1 MATTVKI
8 AAILAIYR
16 PTQAI
21 DLIHTMTNST
31 PSPSAPRILVFD
43 SGVGG
48 LSVAREIQQRLPLN
62 PLVYASDNAFFPY
75 GTKGE
80 AELIAR
86 VDQVISELLRRYP
99 ADILVI
105 ACNTASTLTLPH
117 LRSKLS
123 LPIVGVVPA
132 IKPAAL
138 MSKTGVIGLLAT
150 PATVARPYTH
160 ELIREYATDCQ
171 VISLGSSELVQIAEQ
186 KLRGEA
192 INLDAIGRIAQKL
205 MQADQAEKMDVL
217 VLACTHFPLL
227 KDELAKYLPEQ
238 IKLIDS
244 GAAIARRVECLLADC
259 AEPAEGY
266 APEHIAVFT
275 KATAA
280 AEQLAPALTGFG
292 IYQQAYLNI

>member
-1 MATTVKI
+1 
-8 AAILAIYR
+8 
-16 PTQAI
+16 
-21 DLIHTMTNST
+21 MTNST
-31 PSPSAPRILVFD
+31 QSFQAPRILVFD

-48 LSVAREIQQRLPLN
+48 LSVAREIQQRLPMTS
-62 PLVYASDNAFFPY
+62 LVYASDNAFFPY

-80 AELIAR
+80 AELIER
-86 VDQVISELLRRYP
+86 VDQVIGELLLHYP

-160 ELIREYATDCQ
+160 ELIREYAANCQ
-171 VISLGSSELVQIAEQ
+171 VISSGSSELVQIAEQ

-192 INLDAIGRIAQKL
+192 IDEDAISRITQEL
-205 MQADQAEKMDVL
+205 MRPDQAEKMDVL

-227 KDELAKYLPEQ
+227 KDELAQHLPTHS
-238 IKLIDS
+238 KLIDS
-244 GAAIARRVECLLADC
+244 GAAIARRVEFLLAD
-259 AEPAEGY
+259 ATEPPADY
-266 APEHIAVFT
+266 LPEHLAVFT
-275 KATAA
+275 KATEA

-292 IYQQAYLNI
+292 IHRQAYLNI

>member
-1 MATTVKI
+1 MTDI
-8 AAILAIYR
+8 
-16 PTQAI
+16 TQT
-21 DLIHTMTNST
+21 LQ
-31 PSPSAPRILVFD
+31 APRVLVFD

-48 LSVAREIQQRLPLN
+48 LSVAQEIRQRLPQVS
-62 PLVYASDNAFFPY
+62 LVYASDNAFFPY

-86 VDQVISELLRRYP
+86 VDQVIAALLARYP

-117 LRSKLS
+117 LRSKLD

-138 MSKTGVIGLLAT
+138 MSQSGVIGLLAT

-160 ELIREYATDCQ
+160 ELIREYATNCQ
-171 VISLGSSELVQIAEQ
+171 VISLGSSALVQIAEQ

-192 INLDAIGRIAQKL
+192 IDSAAIGAITQEL
-205 MQADQAEKMDVL
+205 MNTENAEKMDVL

-227 KDELAKYLPEQ
+227 KEELTQQLPER
-238 IKLIDS
+238 ISLIDS
-244 GAAIARRVECLLADC
+244 GAAIARRVEFLLA
-259 AEPAEGY
+259 EITETPVY
-266 APEHIAVFT
+266 YVPEHIAVFT
-275 KATAA
+275 KATVEAA
-280 AEQLAPALTGFG
+280 QLAPALTRFNML
-292 IYQQAYLNI
+292 QQAYLNI

>member
-1 MATTVKI
+1 
-8 AAILAIYR
+8 
-16 PTQAI
+16 
-21 DLIHTMTNST
+21 MTNSAT
-31 PSPSAPRILVFD
+31 ASPVPRILVFD

-48 LSVAREIQQRLPLN
+48 LSVAQEIQQRLPLN

-86 VDQVISELLRRYP
+86 VDMVISELLKRYP

-117 LRSKLS
+117 LRSKLN

-138 MSKTGVIGLLAT
+138 MSKTKVIGLLAT

-171 VISLGSSELVQIAEQ
+171 VVSLGSSELVQIAEQ
-186 KLRGEA
+186 KLRGEMIA
-192 INLDAIGRIAQKL
+192 PNAIGKITQEL
-205 MQADQAEKMDVL
+205 MAMDNAEKMDVL

-227 KDELAKYLPEQ
+227 KDELAQQLPTHLT
-238 IKLIDS
+238 LIDS
-244 GAAIARRVECLLADC
+244 GAAIARRVEFLLAD
-259 AEPAEGY
+259 AVEPPAEY
-266 APEHIAVFT
+266 IPEHLAVFT
-275 KATAA
+275 KATAEA
-280 AEQLAPALTGFG
+280 QQLAPALTRFG
-292 IYQQAYLNI
+292 IHRQDYLGI

>member
-1 MATTVKI
+1 MTDI
-8 AAILAIYR
+8 
-16 PTQAI
+16 TQ
-21 DLIHTMTNST
+21 TFE
-31 PSPSAPRILVFD
+31 APRVLVFD

-48 LSVAREIQQRLPLN
+48 LSVAQEIQQRLPQIS
-62 PLVYASDNAFFPY
+62 LVYASDNAFFPY

-86 VDQVISELLRRYP
+86 VDQVIDALLARYP

-138 MSKTGVIGLLAT
+138 MSKSGVIGLLAT

-160 ELIREYATDCQ
+160 ELIREYATNCQ
-171 VISLGSSELVQIAEQ
+171 VISLGSSALVQIAEQ

-192 INLDAIGRIAQKL
+192 IDSAAIGAITQEL
-205 MQADQAEKMDVL
+205 MNTENQLITTM
-217 VLACTHFPLL
+217 
-227 KDELAKYLPEQ
+227 KYS
-238 IKLIDS
+238 I
-244 GAAIARRVECLLADC
+244 C
-259 AEPAEGY
+259 
-266 APEHIAVFT
+266 
-275 KATAA
+275 
-280 AEQLAPALTGFG
+280 
-292 IYQQAYLNI
+292 

>member
-1 MATTVKI
+1 
-8 AAILAIYR
+8 
-16 PTQAI
+16 
-21 DLIHTMTNST
+21 MTNS
-31 PSPSAPRILVFD
+31 PQSAPIPRILVFD

-48 LSVAREIQQRLPLN
+48 LSVAREIQQRLPRN
-62 PLVYASDNAFFPY
+62 PLIYASDNAFFPY

-86 VDQVISELLRRYP
+86 VDQVIDELLLRYP

-105 ACNTASTLTLPH
+105 ACNTASTLTLPR

-138 MSKTGVIGLLAT
+138 LSKSGVIGLLAT
-150 PATVARPYTH
+150 PATVARPYTY
-160 ELIREYATDCQ
+160 ELIREYATNCQ

-192 INLDAIGRIAQKL
+192 IGMDAIGKIAHEL
-205 MQADQAEKMDVL
+205 MSADQAENMDVL

-227 KDELAKYLPEQ
+227 KDELAQHLPAH

-244 GAAIARRVECLLADC
+244 GAAIARRVEFLLADC
-259 AEPAEGY
+259 AEPPDAY
-266 APEHIAVFT
+266 TPENIAVFT
-275 KATAA
+275 KATDA
-280 AEQLAPALTGFG
+280 AESLAPALTGFG
-292 IYQQAYLNI
+292 IYQQAHLNI

>member
-1 MATTVKI
+1 
-8 AAILAIYR
+8 
-16 PTQAI
+16 
-21 DLIHTMTNST
+21 MTNST
-31 PSPSAPRILVFD
+31 QASPAPRILVFD

-80 AELIAR
+80 TELIAR
-86 VDQVISELLRRYP
+86 VDQVISELLLRYP

-138 MSKTGVIGLLAT
+138 MSQSGVIGLLAT
-150 PATVARPYTH
+150 PATIARPYTH
-160 ELIREYATDCQ
+160 ELIREYATNCA

-186 KLRGEA
+186 KLRGEPIDTA
-192 INLDAIGRIAQKL
+192 AIGHIANEL
-205 MQADQAEKMDVL
+205 MRGEDAAKMDVL

-227 KDELAKYLPEQ
+227 KDELAQHLPASLR
-238 IKLIDS
+238 LIDS
-244 GAAIARRVECLLADC
+244 GEAIARRVEFLLADSV
-259 AEPAEGY
+259 EPPAGHV
-266 APEHIAVFT
+266 PEHIAVFT

-292 IYQQAYLNI
+292 IYQQAYLDI